1 MSREQIVLTREELDL
16 QQEYAQRVRQIYRDR
31 LPRQPLACVTT
42 FGCQQN
48 EADSELIRG
57 MLIDMG
63 FGLTDDE
70 REVLSLSRRGK
81 SVVAIGM
88 ELGMSTRTV
97 SRRRADIMRKI
108 NI

>member
-1 MSREQIVLTREELDL
+1 MRF
-16 QQEYAQRVRQIYRDR
+16 DR
-31 LPRQPLACVTT
+31 IHQSSIDAA
-42 FGCQQN
+42 
-48 EADSELIRG
+48 EAAY
-57 MLIDMG
+57 
-63 FGLTDDE
+63 GLTDDE

-88 ELGMSTRTV
+88 ELSMSTRTV

>member
-1 MSREQIVLTREELDL
+1 MRFDRIHQSRID
-16 QQEYAQRVRQIYRDR
+16 A
-31 LPRQPLACVTT
+31 A
-42 FGCQQN
+42 
-48 EADSELIRG
+48 EAAY
-57 MLIDMG
+57 
-63 FGLTDDE
+63 GLTDDE

-81 SVVAIGM
+81 SVVAISM

>member
-1 MSREQIVLTREELDL
+1 MRFDRIHQSRID
-16 QQEYAQRVRQIYRDR
+16 A
-31 LPRQPLACVTT
+31 A
-42 FGCQQN
+42 
-48 EADSELIRG
+48 EAAY
-57 MLIDMG
+57 
-63 FGLTDDE
+63 GLTVDE

>member
-1 MSREQIVLTREELDL
+1 MRFDRIHQSRID
-16 QQEYAQRVRQIYRDR
+16 A
-31 LPRQPLACVTT
+31 A
-42 FGCQQN
+42 
-48 EADSELIRG
+48 EAAY
-57 MLIDMG
+57 
-63 FGLTDDE
+63 GLTDDE
-70 REVLSLSRRGK
+70 REVLSLSRRGQ

>member
-1 MSREQIVLTREELDL
+1 MRFDRIHQSRID
-16 QQEYAQRVRQIYRDR
+16 A
-31 LPRQPLACVTT
+31 A
-42 FGCQQN
+42 
-48 EADSELIRG
+48 EATY
-57 MLIDMG
+57 
-63 FGLTDDE
+63 GLTDDE

-88 ELGMSTRTV
+88 ALGMSNRTV

>member
-1 MSREQIVLTREELDL
+1 MRFDRIHQSRID
-16 QQEYAQRVRQIYRDR
+16 A
-31 LPRQPLACVTT
+31 A
-42 FGCQQN
+42 
-48 EADSELIRG
+48 EAAYV
-57 MLIDMG
+57 
-63 FGLTDDE
+63 LTDDE

-97 SRRRADIMRKI
+97 SRRRADIKRKI

>member
-1 MSREQIVLTREELDL
+1 MRF
-16 QQEYAQRVRQIYRDR
+16 DR
-31 LPRQPLACVTT
+31 IHQSCIDAA
-42 FGCQQN
+42 
-48 EADSELIRG
+48 EAAY
-57 MLIDMG
+57 
-63 FGLTDDE
+63 GLTDDE

-88 ELGMSTRTV
+88 ERGMGTRTV

>member
-1 MSREQIVLTREELDL
+1 MRFDRIHQSRID
-16 QQEYAQRVRQIYRDR
+16 A
-31 LPRQPLACVTT
+31 A
-42 FGCQQN
+42 
-48 EADSELIRG
+48 EAVY
-57 MLIDMG
+57 
-63 FGLTDDE
+63 GLTDDE

-108 NI
+108 NL

>member
-1 MSREQIVLTREELDL
+1 MRF
-16 QQEYAQRVRQIYRDR
+16 DR
-31 LPRQPLACVTT
+31 IHQSSIDAA
-42 FGCQQN
+42 
-48 EADSELIRG
+48 EAAY
-57 MLIDMG
+57 
-63 FGLTDDE
+63 GLTDDE

-81 SVVAIGM
+81 SVVSIGM

>member
-1 MSREQIVLTREELDL
+1 MRF
-16 QQEYAQRVRQIYRDR
+16 DR
-31 LPRQPLACVTT
+31 IHQSSIDAA
-42 FGCQQN
+42 
-48 EADSELIRG
+48 EAAY
-57 MLIDMG
+57 
-63 FGLTDDE
+63 GLTDDE

-108 NI
+108 HI

>member
-1 MSREQIVLTREELDL
+1 MRFDRIHQSRID
-16 QQEYAQRVRQIYRDR
+16 A
-31 LPRQPLACVTT
+31 A
-42 FGCQQN
+42 
-48 EADSELIRG
+48 EAAY
-57 MLIDMG
+57 
-63 FGLTDDE
+63 GLTDDE

-81 SVVAIGM
+81 AVIAIGM

>member
-1 MSREQIVLTREELDL
+1 MRFDRIHQSRID
-16 QQEYAQRVRQIYRDR
+16 A
-31 LPRQPLACVTT
+31 A
-42 FGCQQN
+42 
-48 EADSELIRG
+48 EAAY
-57 MLIDMG
+57 
-63 FGLTDDE
+63 GLTEDE

-97 SRRRADIMRKI
+97 SRRRADIVRKI

>member
-1 MSREQIVLTREELDL
+1 MRFDRIHQSR
-16 QQEYAQRVRQIYRDR
+16 
-31 LPRQPLACVTT
+31 
-42 FGCQQN
+42 
-48 EADSELIRG
+48 
-57 MLIDMG
+57 IDAAETAY
-63 FGLTDDE
+63 GLTDDE

-97 SRRRADIMRKI
+97 SRCRADIMRKI

>member
-1 MSREQIVLTREELDL
+1 MRFDRIHQSRID
-16 QQEYAQRVRQIYRDR
+16 A
-31 LPRQPLACVTT
+31 A
-42 FGCQQN
+42 
-48 EADSELIRG
+48 EAAY
-57 MLIDMG
+57 
-63 FGLTDDE
+63 GLTDDE

-81 SVVAIGM
+81 SAVAIGM